1 MADQMVD
8 MQTMISAV
16 GQNEPVAVNV
26 CEGNRQSSIELSV
39 LASLERLVSKYA
51 AVAKAGKAVQVQMKK
66 EFEALIEELDREYE
80 AADQRFNREM
90 TALQP
95 VLAFKLID
103 VRKAT
108 MALENFLDTADEKL
122 SEQWESLAAAWRN
135 QEHNSLSDGDD
146 CAKKRLELRAEI
158 ERQPRL
164 CALLDQLDQANSQAR
179 PVSDAI
185 DLLQQ
190 TLTYTANHRV
200 KVRFAYADALASAGL
215 RNKSQEVILQAMSI
229 QMGLPVEELRRSKK
243 RRKEQDRSRRRR
255 AAAVESAQPADALGV
270 I

>member
-1 MADQMVD
+1 MADQMVG
-8 MQTMISAV
+8 MQTMIGAV
-16 GQNEPVAVNV
+16 GQNGPIAVNDA
-26 CEGNRQSSIELSV
+26 EKNTQSSIDLSV
-39 LASLERLVSKYA
+39 LDSLERLVSKYA
-51 AVAKAGKAVQVQMKK
+51 AVSRAGKAVQGQMKK

-80 AADQRFNREM
+80 VADQRFNREM

-103 VRKAT
+103 VRRAT
-108 MALENFLDTADEKL
+108 MALENFLNTADENL
-122 SEQWESLAAAWRN
+122 SEELDLLVTAWRN
-135 QEHNSLSDGDD
+135 QAQNSLSEGDD
-146 CAKKRLELRAEI
+146 GEKKRLELRAEI
-158 ERQPRL
+158 EKQPRL
-164 CALLDQLDQANSQAR
+164 CALLDEIDQANSQAR

-215 RNKSQEVILQAMSI
+215 RNKSQEIILQAMSI

-255 AAAVESAQPADALGV
+255 AAALETVQSVDALGAV
-270 I
+270 